1 MRQIK
6 NTLMIFIAAI
16 FVMAG
21 VLGNVAAKAEVVNPV
36 TPIINYVGV
45 DHSPLVVGD
54 TETFTVTS
62 SKFVGKVQYRA
73 FLFDGKTW
81 NELTSGYSVAVD
93 AKTPYVL
100 PETPAF
106 KSGKYKLS
114 IWVKREG
121 TTGSNKKSYD
131 TYYAEELN
139 CVTKDNAIRVY
150 ANGAPKVETNG
161 LAFKFNG
168 IENIG
173 GIKGPYLYKLHIY
186 NPRTGVWTSASSKY
200 TETPSY
206 IFKEAGTYMVI
217 VHANTVN
224 SPTWKN
230 YIAGKTTGA
239 YEAFKT
245 ITVTVNDSSVEIIKS
260 TIKPTDTGVG
270 AIGSV
275 TLTADGVKNYPT
287 AKKYQIFEG
296 ATPISDI
303 VDLGTATTVF
313 PAKVAGNMVNVKL
326 LDASATAVKEISVA
340 LGKTGTISAISDGTD
355 ITSKFTDKYFKS
367 YVYSLIGKTSPS
379 PILYSDVK
387 NIKVLDVN
395 SGQPRIELSGPYSYN
410 ISSLDGIQYFTA
422 LTGLSCSSNKLTM
435 LDLSKNT
442 ALTELSCYNNKLTT
456 LDLSNNTK
464 LTLLDCAN
472 PLKTLD
478 VSKNTA
484 LIELTCFNSQ
494 LTTLDLSK
502 NTALTKL
509 NCVNNELTTLD
520 LSKNIA
526 LTLVECGANKL
537 RTLNVN
543 NNIALTELNCGSN
556 QLTTL
561 DVSKDTALTL
571 LNCNDNKL
579 TTIDTNTALTEL
591 RCENNQLATLDVS
604 KDTALTELYC
614 VSNKLTSLDVSKNIA
629 LTLLDCRHNEL
640 TTLDISKNSALTK
653 YLECSYNK
661 LTTLVINPGLGILH
675 CNNNQLETL
684 DVSKY
689 TGLFWL
695 DCSNNKLTTLNTN
708 TALTELRCKN
718 NSLSTIDLSKNTAI
732 GFLECPNNKLT
743 TLDVS
748 KNTAITLLYCD
759 NNSLKTLDISK
770 NTALINLNCNY
781 NQLTSLLSIKDTWYT
796 QWYRPQYTDSSHIAT
811 TESLGITIKN

>member
-114 IWVKREG
+114 VWVKREG

-186 NPRTGVWTSASSKY
+186 NPRTGVWTSASSEY

-245 ITVTVNDSSVEIIKS
+245 IMVTVNDSSV
-260 TIKPTDTGVG
+260 V
-270 AIGSV
+270 
-275 TLTADGVKNYPT
+275 
-287 AKKYQIFEG
+287 
-296 ATPISDI
+296 
-303 VDLGTATTVF
+303 
-313 PAKVAGNMVNVKL
+313 
-326 LDASATAVKEISVA
+326 
-340 LGKTGTISAISDGTD
+340 LGKPGTINAISDGTD

-484 LIELTCFNSQ
+484 LIELTCSNSQ
-494 LTTLDLSK
+494 LTSLDLSK

-509 NCVNNELTTLD
+509 NCDNNELTTLD

-537 RTLNVN
+537 TTLNVN
-543 NNIALTELNCGSN
+543 NNIALTELNCASN

-604 KDTALTELYC
+604 KDTALTGLYC
-614 VSNKLTSLDVSKNIA
+614 VSNKLTALDVSKNIA

-718 NSLSTIDLSKNTAI
+718 NSLSTIDLSKNTAL